1 MNLFDNIE
9 SIRTGLTRQ
18 GYLAGER
25 TATAVYLAWHLQ
37 KPLLVEGPAGV
48 GKTGLAVALAGAMDT
63 KLVRLQCYPGLDEAK
78 ALYEWNYQKQLLYIN
93 TGKNEDTGWENIKK
107 DIFSPEFLLE
117 RPLLKAFRA
126 DRPAVLLIDEVDKSD
141 EELESFL
148 LEALSDYQVTIPE
161 METVKA
167 KHIPLAILTSNS
179 TRDFSDALK
188 RRCLHLYIPYP
199 GLEQEVTIV
208 LLKVPAIKKS
218 LAMKVVEFVQALRK
232 LPLKKSPSI
241 AETIDWARTMVLM
254 GAGFLEAGVVAD
266 TLNILLK
273 YEQDVQKVREKLPG
287 LIPAGNSG
295 EDFATD
301 ETGHCSEKNSDYTG
315 EKKPVE
321 EKSADK
327 TRLEELLIRF
337 DF

>member
-1 MNLFDNIE
+1 MTFFQNIK
-9 SIRTGLTRQ
+9 SIRAGLVRQ

-25 TATAVYLAWHLQ
+25 TAAAVYLAWHLQ

-48 GKTGLAVALAGAMDT
+48 GKTGLAVALAGAT
-63 KLVRLQCYPGLDEAK
+63 GTELIRLQCYPGLDEAK

-93 TGKNEDTGWENIKK
+93 TDKNEGPGWEKIKK

-161 METVKA
+161 MGTVKA
-167 KHIPLAILTSNS
+167 KQIPLAVLTSNS
-179 TRDFSDALK
+179 SRDFSDALK

-199 GLEQEVTIV
+199 GLEQELSIV
-208 LLKVPAIKKS
+208 LLKVPEIKKS

-241 AETIDWARTMVLM
+241 AEAIDWARTMVVLN
-254 GAGFLEAGVVAD
+254 ADLLEAGLVAD
-266 TLNILLK
+266 TLNVLLK

-287 LIPAGNSG
+287 LLPAGKLE
-295 EDFATD
+295 EDFAGGV
-301 ETGHCSEKNSDYTG
+301 TGQSTEENSGGTG
-315 EKKPVE
+315 NIIPVEKKSTV
-321 EKSADK
+321 K
-327 TRLEELLIRF
+327 TRLEEIKERF
-337 DF
+337 SF